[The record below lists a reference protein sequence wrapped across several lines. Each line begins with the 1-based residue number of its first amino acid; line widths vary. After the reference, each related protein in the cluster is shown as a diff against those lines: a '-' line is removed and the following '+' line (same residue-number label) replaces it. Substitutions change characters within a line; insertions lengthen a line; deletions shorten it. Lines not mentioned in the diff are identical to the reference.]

1 MAKSEDC
8 GDYYRICA
16 DNRDL
21 NYDNFFSDGKEK
33 TSELDD
39 YHSHNTTRL
48 DVEGMK
54 KLLLELDFI
63 QELLKDYYENHKADL
78 ELVLDK

>member
-8 GDYYRICA
+8 GGYYRICA

-21 NYDNFFSDGKEK
+21 NYDNFFSDGKQK

-39 YHSHNTTRL
+39 YNSHNTTRL
-48 DVEGMK
+48 DVDRMK
-54 KLLLELDFI
+54 DM
-63 QELLKDYYENHKADL
+63 LLKLDYIKEKLANFKEEKMFREVAIT
-78 ELVLDK
+78 K